1 MRFALIGLGYWGRNY
16 LRLLGEKNEVE
27 IAAVCDTSLVA
38 LDDVL
43 ADTPAARVTADFSN
57 AISDDIDAVIIATPA
72 TTHYDI
78 AFAALESGKHVL
90 CEKPLAITSHECQE
104 LIDLAEETGA
114 VLFVGH
120 TFIYN
125 HAIRATRDLVTG
137 GDLGRVRH
145 CHAAWMAPGPVR
157 YDVNSIWD
165 LAPHPISILIWLFG
179 QPIKVQARG
188 QAVLAGRQ
196 REDVAL
202 VSLWFE
208 HSVTADVQVSW
219 VAPKKVRALTV
230 TGDKRVAVFDDTV
243 REDKLQV
250 FDTEAALAFTTA
262 PAGAGAS
269 ARTTAAAGGPAHL
282 ADVPPI
288 EPLRAQLDHFLDC
301 CVHGISPESSGTS
314 GQVVVR
320 ALEAA
325 QRSLES
331 DGARVSLE
339 GKPVGRVVEAI
350 RRLR

>member
-16 LRLLGEKNEVE
+16 LRLLGEKHEVE
-27 IAAVCDTSLVA
+27 VAAVCDTSSAA
-38 LDDVL
+38 LADVL
-43 ADTPAARVTADFSN
+43 VDHPAARVTADLSD
-57 AISDDIDAVIIATPA
+57 AISDDVDAVIIATPA
-72 TTHYDI
+72 TTHFDI
-78 AFAALESGKHVL
+78 AFAALASGKNVL
-90 CEKPLAITSHECQE
+90 CEKPLAVSSEDCQV
-104 LIDLAEETGA
+104 LLDLAEENGA

-125 HAIRATRDLVTG
+125 EAIRATRDLVLG

-145 CHAAWMAPGPVR
+145 CHASWMAPGPVR
-157 YDVNSIWD
+157 HDVNSIWD
-165 LAPHPISILIWLFG
+165 LAPHPVSILVWLFG
-179 QPIKVQARG
+179 QPTKVQARG
-188 QAVLAGRQ
+188 QAVLAGRR

-250 FDTEAALAFTTA
+250 FDTESALAFTTA
-262 PAGAGAS
+262 PVGAGAS
-269 ARTTAAAGGPAHL
+269 SRITAAAGGPAHL
-282 ADVPPI
+282 ADAPLV

-301 CVHGISPESSGTS
+301 CEHGITPESSGTS

-325 QRSLES
+325 QLSLEN
-331 DGARVSLE
+331 DGIRVSFDDDRATRE
-339 GKPVGRVVEAI
+339 VI
-350 RRLR
+350 HRRR